1 MPWTIS
7 ISNGSFNTGC
17 VAPADRSAVFEAVA
31 DIQRHGIFFWFQ
43 ICDIYI
49 TERGVCFADAS
60 NAKYYRD
67 RDALAEEA
75 KVTWKTLADIFNH
88 MDDNHLRGRLTG
100 SRSLSSSAFIIP
112 RLPSPGRPITL
123 TPQEAIIRWVW
134 SITTSDE
141 FCQGHT
147 FIKLHMLYRSSEHS
161 AIATRRDKRIKGDN
175 RALLP
180 PDDFSGELEASVTRV
195 VSLDEPLVVN
205 RCRVAR
211 HHPYAR
217 PTSKRLLL
225 PQESDLAVPT
235 T

>member
-1 MPWTIS
+1 VRFT
-7 ISNGSFNTGC
+7 
-17 VAPADRSAVFEAVA
+17 
-31 DIQRHGIFFWFQ
+31 
-43 ICDIYI
+43 
-49 TERGVCFADAS
+49 DAS
-60 NAKYYRD
+60 SAKYYRD

-75 KVTWKTLADIFNH
+75 KLTWKALADIFNH
-88 MDDNHLRGRLTG
+88 MDDDPLRGRLTG
-100 SRSLSSSAFIIP
+100 SRSLSSSAVIIP

-147 FIKLHMLYRSSEHS
+147 FIKLHMLYRSSERS
-161 AIATRRDKRIKGDN
+161 ETRRDKRIKGDN

-180 PDDFSGELEASVTRV
+180 PDDFSGELEPSVAKV

-205 RCRVAR
+205 RYSVAR

-225 PQESDLAVPT
+225 PQESDLAAPT

>member
-1 MPWTIS
+1 M
-7 ISNGSFNTGC
+7 
-17 VAPADRSAVFEAVA
+17 
-31 DIQRHGIFFWFQ
+31 
-43 ICDIYI
+43 CDIYI
-49 TERGVCFADAS
+49 TEQGVRFAGAS

-75 KVTWKTLADIFNH
+75 EFTWRTLADIFNH
-88 MDDNHLRGRLTG
+88 MDDDRMRGRLTG

-123 TPQEAIIRWVW
+123 TPEEAIIRWVS
-134 SITTSDE
+134 SITTSDA
-141 FCQGHT
+141 FCEGSAL
-147 FIKLHMLYRSSEHS
+147 IKLHKLYRPSKHS
-161 AIATRRDKRIKGDN
+161 ATRRDKRIKGDN

-180 PDDFSGELEASVTRV
+180 PDDFSGELEASVARV

-205 RCRVAR
+205 RYPVAR

-225 PQESDLAVPT
+225 PQESDLALT